1 MDTIHQFGGSW
12 DKDFTQ
18 REVDLIFEAAR
29 DQGVNLIDTAECYG
43 DHQAESLVGGSIRRE
58 LERRGLREFFLE
70 VRRGDETGSLKELK
84 GKFPGTVLFAGYTE
98 YGRREAEEAGTQ
110 FFRIEG
116 DQDLRRLHR
125 LLVSSSPD

>member
-1 MDTIHQFGGSW
+1 VDTIHQFGGSW

-84 GKFPGTVLFAGYTE
+84 GKFPGTVLFAGDTE
-98 YGRREAEEAGTQ
+98 YDRRFAL
-110 FFRIEG
+110 RVH
-116 DQDLRRLHR
+116 DDLSGAVGGVGLGS
-125 LLVSSSPD
+125 VSRSQRTPH